1 MLSDVFC
8 AAIHGEGRDMILYLK
23 PCFSTMILD
32 IHTHCLPDC
41 TDAALWSGCMN
52 DRKSQEFNQATWI
65 SAGIHPWYLSPSTL
79 NEQLDW
85 LESTVKTDKRVL
97 AIGESGLDK
106 LCMTPYKLQ
115 LHAFKSVIELSEQYR
130 LPLIIHAVKTFNEI
144 MALKKEIRPSQP
156 WIIHGFRGKKELAE
170 SLLRQDFHL
179 SVGEKFN
186 TEAVK
191 TIPSEHLLAETDESL
206 TDISDIVG
214 RLAEVRDKSVDSLR
228 TRLCLNAERLFFH
241 R

>member
-1 MLSDVFC
+1 MKDRN
-8 AAIHGEGRDMILYLK
+8 AAEIHHAE
-23 PCFSTMILD
+23 
-32 IHTHCLPDC
+32 
-41 TDAALWSGCMN
+41 
-52 DRKSQEFNQATWI
+52 WI
-65 SAGIHPWYLSPSTL
+65 SVGIHPWHLLSDNL

-85 LESTVKTDKRVL
+85 LESVITTDRRVL
-97 AIGESGLDK
+97 AIGEAGLDR
-106 LCMTPYKLQ
+106 LCQTPFKLQ
-115 LHAFKSVIELSEQYR
+115 LKAFRIIIELSEKHR

-156 WIIHGFRGKKELAE
+156 WIIHGFRGKKELAG

-206 TDISDIVG
+206 ADISDIIS
-214 RLAEVRDKSVDSLR
+214 RMAEVRDESVDSLR

>member
-1 MLSDVFC
+1 
-8 AAIHGEGRDMILYLK
+8 
-23 PCFSTMILD
+23 
-32 IHTHCLPDC
+32 
-41 TDAALWSGCMN
+41 MN

-85 LESTVKTDKRVL
+85 LESVITIDRRVL
-97 AIGESGLDK
+97 AIGEAGLDR
-106 LCMTPYKLQ
+106 LCQTPFKLQ
-115 LHAFKSVIELSEQYR
+115 LKAFRIIIELSEKHR

-144 MALKKEIRPSQP
+144 MALKKEIRPFQP
-156 WIIHGFRGKKELAE
+156 WIIHGFRGKKELAG

-206 TDISDIVG
+206 TDISVIIG
-214 RLAEVRDKSVDSLR
+214 RLAEIRGENVDSLR

>member
-1 MLSDVFC
+1 ML
-8 AAIHGEGRDMILYLK
+8 
-23 PCFSTMILD
+23 LD
-32 IHTHCLPDC
+32 IHTHHLPDHPA
-41 TDAALWSGCMN
+41 TALWSGSMK
-52 DRKSQEFNQATWI
+52 DRNAAEIHHAEWI
-65 SAGIHPWYLSPSTL
+65 SVGIHPWHLLSDNL

-85 LESTVKTDKRVL
+85 LESVITTDQRVL
-97 AIGESGLDK
+97 AIGEAGLDR
-106 LCMTPYKLQ
+106 LCQTPFKLQ
-115 LHAFKSVIELSEQYR
+115 LKAFRIIIELSERYR

-144 MALKKEIRPSQP
+144 MALKKEIRPFQP
-156 WIIHGFRGKKELAE
+156 WIIHGFRGKKELAG

-191 TIPSEHLLAETDESL
+191 IIPPEHLLAETDESL
-206 TDISDIVG
+206 TDISDMIG
-214 RLAEVRDKSVDSLR
+214 RLAEVRDESVDSLR

>member
-1 MLSDVFC
+1 
-8 AAIHGEGRDMILYLK
+8 
-23 PCFSTMILD
+23 MILD
-32 IHTHCLPDC
+32 IHTHRLPDC
-41 TDAALWSGCMN
+41 TNAALWSSCMN

-85 LESTVKTDKRVL
+85 LESVITTDRRVL
-97 AIGESGLDK
+97 AIGEAGLDR
-106 LCMTPYKLQ
+106 LCQTPFKLQ
-115 LHAFKSVIELSEQYR
+115 LKAFRIIIELSERYK

-144 MALKKEIRPSQP
+144 MALKKEIHPFQP
-156 WIIHGFRGKKELAE
+156 WIIHGFRGKKELAG
-170 SLLRQDFHL
+170 SLLRQDFHF

-206 TDISDIVG
+206 ADISDIIG
-214 RLAEVRDKSVDSLR
+214 RMAEVRDESVDSLR

>member
-1 MLSDVFC
+1 
-8 AAIHGEGRDMILYLK
+8 
-23 PCFSTMILD
+23 MILD
-32 IHTHCLPDC
+32 IHTHRLPDC
-41 TDAALWSGCMN
+41 TDAALWSSCMN

-65 SAGIHPWYLSPSTL
+65 SVGIHPWHLLPDNL

-85 LESTVKTDKRVL
+85 LESVITTDRRVL
-97 AIGESGLDK
+97 AIGEAGLDR
-106 LCMTPYKLQ
+106 LCQTPFKLQ
-115 LHAFKSVIELSEQYR
+115 LKAFRIIIELSEKHR

-144 MALKKEIRPSQP
+144 MALKKEIRPFQP
-156 WIIHGFRGKKELAE
+156 WIIHGFRGKKELAG

-186 TEAVK
+186 TEVVK

-206 TDISDIVG
+206 ADISDIIG
-214 RLAEVRDKSVDSLR
+214 RMAEVRDESVDFLR

>member
-1 MLSDVFC
+1 
-8 AAIHGEGRDMILYLK
+8 
-23 PCFSTMILD
+23 MILD
-32 IHTHCLPDC
+32 IHTHRLPDC
-41 TDAALWSGCMN
+41 TDAALWSSCMN

-85 LESTVKTDKRVL
+85 LESVITTDRRVL
-97 AIGESGLDK
+97 AIGEAGLDR
-106 LCMTPYKLQ
+106 LCQTPFKLQ
-115 LHAFKSVIELSEQYR
+115 LKAFRIIIELSEKHK

-144 MALKKEIRPSQP
+144 MALKKEIHPFQP
-156 WIIHGFRGKKELAE
+156 WIIHGFRGKKELAG
-170 SLLRQDFHL
+170 SLLRQDFHF

-206 TDISDIVG
+206 ADISDIIG
-214 RLAEVRDKSVDSLR
+214 RMAEVRDESVDSLR